1 MRLKRMMLS
10 MVLVLAV
17 APSLFGQEPEDEIMD
32 LEDAW
37 AAAVVAQDFSKLD
50 KMYDND
56 LIYAHS
62 TGTVET
68 KMAYMEKLKSGKQ
81 KYTAI
86 DHIQSTYRV
95 HDNAAVAHSIV
106 VMKGTSATGPF
117 DNKLLMTH
125 TWFKTD
131 GEWRLIAH
139 QTTQIN
145 K

>member
-1 MRLKRMMLS
+1 MQFDRRI
-10 MVLVLAV
+10 LALLLALLA
-17 APSLFGQEPEDEIMD
+17 APSLFGQEPEDEVMD

-37 AAAVVAQDFSKLD
+37 AKAVVAMDFAALD

-62 TGTVET
+62 TGIVET
-68 KMAYMEKLKSGKQ
+68 KMAYMEKLKSGTQ

-86 DHIQSTYRV
+86 DHLQSTYRV
-95 HDNAAVAHSIV
+95 TDNAAVAHSIV
-106 VMKGTSATGPF
+106 NMKGTSAAGPF

-125 TWFKTD
+125 TWFKT
-131 GEWRLIAH
+131 GGQWRLVAH
-139 QTTQIN
+139 QTTQIE

>member
-1 MRLKRMMLS
+1 MRLKRTMLS
-10 MVLVLAV
+10 IVLALAV
-17 APSLFGQEPEDEIMD
+17 APVLFGQKPEDEIMN
-32 LEDAW
+32 LEEAW
-37 AAAVVAQDFSKLD
+37 TAAVVAQDFSKLD

-86 DHIQSTYRV
+86 DYIQSTYRV
-95 HDNAAVAHSIV
+95 HENAAVAHSIV

-131 GEWRLIAH
+131 GGWRLITH

-145 K
+145 Q